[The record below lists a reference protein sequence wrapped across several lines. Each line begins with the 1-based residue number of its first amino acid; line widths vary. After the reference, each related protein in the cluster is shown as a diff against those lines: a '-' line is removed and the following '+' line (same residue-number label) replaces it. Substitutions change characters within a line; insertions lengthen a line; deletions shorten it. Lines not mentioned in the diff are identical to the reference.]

1 MNIGGK
7 LNPKIY
13 VIIPTYNAEKHFMKA
28 FNSILNQSFGYENI
42 ELVIID
48 DNSNDSTK
56 DILKDLSQKYDN
68 INLIL
73 MEENSGSPSKGRN
86 IGIKESSADYIMFL
100 DQDDFYH
107 EEICEKLYGAA
118 REYEADIVNCRIIFY
133 KDGKYIKEVNALD
146 KKDKVLELNSIDDD
160 PSFLVSTSIWNKI
173 YKKSFILE
181 NEISFA
187 VKELYED
194 TYFNVQAFIKASK
207 IISLND
213 YYGIYYSIRESEDD
227 KSTSKN
233 FNKENLLKMYGGFK
247 NIFSTIE
254 KNGKSFPEFESQ
266 TLMGLTKWLLLSDC
280 EKECKLKIYKETER
294 YFKRYNLFVRLENVS
309 IIKNILM
316 NIFMKFIGLDEI
328 CFKLILNLFDIG
340 FLRQRLQGFHY
351 TN

>member
-7 LNPKIY
+7 LNPKIS

-133 KDGKYIKEVNALD
+133 KDGKYIKE
-146 KKDKVLELNSIDDD
+146 
-160 PSFLVSTSIWNKI
+160 
-173 YKKSFILE
+173 
-181 NEISFA
+181 
-187 VKELYED
+187 
-194 TYFNVQAFIKASK
+194 
-207 IISLND
+207 
-213 YYGIYYSIRESEDD
+213 
-227 KSTSKN
+227 
-233 FNKENLLKMYGGFK
+233 
-247 NIFSTIE
+247 
-254 KNGKSFPEFESQ
+254 
-266 TLMGLTKWLLLSDC
+266 
-280 EKECKLKIYKETER
+280 
-294 YFKRYNLFVRLENVS
+294 
-309 IIKNILM
+309 
-316 NIFMKFIGLDEI
+316 IG
-328 CFKLILNLFDIG
+328 
-340 FLRQRLQGFHY
+340 RAHV
-351 TN
+351 